1 MSTFVTPDVTPTDGK
16 DSGMGHSRQHQEHSV
31 PGRGRAINSSPVVLE
46 SLESLPGREGAGA
59 GTCVHCQ
66 GWWPRWPLPGAP
78 EPKGRSTAVPE
89 LGPRVLE
96 SDVERV
102 V

>member
-46 SLESLPGREGAGA
+46 SLESLPGREGAGELNA
-59 GTCVHCQ
+59 
-66 GWWPRWPLPGAP
+66 RLPILSN
-78 EPKGRSTAVPE
+78 KKLTA
-89 LGPRVLE
+89 
-96 SDVERV
+96 
-102 V
+102 